1 MMIPLNTSARNAG
14 SCSMS
19 MNEKENAFHVFP
31 WRWNLADLKDTAW
44 NGKNVFTCFSCGGG
58 SSMGYKR
65 AGYHV
70 IGNVEIDRDMNKVYI
85 YNHKPKYNYNMD
97 IREFISIPDDELPP
111 ELFNLDIL
119 DGSPPCSVFS
129 TAGEREKGWN
139 TEKQFREGQ
148 KMQRLD
154 DLFFA
159 FIEVAKKL
167 KPRVVVAENV
177 KGLITGN
184 AKGYV
189 NEIIKAFKAAGY
201 VTQIFLLNSAKMG
214 VPQARERV
222 FFIGQRMDQK
232 FPKLN
237 LDFNEPIVP
246 FGTVRTEKGIPVS
259 EETSAWKLLQKRRP
273 ADTCLADINLRL
285 YGKNSGFTIPI
296 VNDNRVAPTLTSGS
310 TFYRGYDATKF
321 SDGDFINIQSFPQ
334 DYNFLDQSPQYV
346 CGMSVPPVMMAQIA
360 RQIYIQWLRRPG

>member
-1 MMIPLNTSARNAG
+1 
-14 SCSMS
+14 MS
-19 MNEKENAFHVFP
+19 MTTENPAYHVFP
-31 WRWNLADLKDTAW
+31 WRWKLADLKDVPW
-44 NGKNVFTCFSCGGG
+44 NGLNVFSCFSCGGG
-58 SSMGYKR
+58 SSMGYKL

-70 IGNVEIDRDMNKVYI
+70 IGNVEIDRDMNKI
-85 YNHKPKYNYNMD
+85 YNINHKPKYNYNSD
-97 IREFISIPDDELPP
+97 IRDFISIPNEELPQD
-111 ELFNLDIL
+111 LFKLDVL

-129 TAGEREKGWN
+129 MAGERESGWN

-159 FIEVAKKL
+159 FIKVAEKL
-167 KPRVVVAENV
+167 KPRVVIAENV

-189 NEIIKAFKAAGY
+189 NEIIKAFRAAGY
-201 VTQIFLLNSAKMG
+201 VPQIFLLNSARMG

-222 FFIGQRMDQK
+222 FFIARREDQK
-232 FPKLN
+232 FPKLTM
-237 LDFNEPIVP
+237 DFSEKVIP
-246 FGTVRTEKGIPVS
+246 FGSVRTETGVPIDENTES
-259 EETSAWKLLQKRRP
+259 YRLLQKRRP
-273 ADTCLADINLRL
+273 EDTCVADINKRM
-285 YGKNSGFTIPI
+285 YGKNSMFTVPI

-310 TFYRGYDATKF
+310 AFYRGCDATKF
-321 SDGDFINIQSFPQ
+321 SRGDFINIQTFPQ

-360 RQIYIQWLRRPG
+360 RQVYIQWLRRTG

>member
-1 MMIPLNTSARNAG
+1 
-14 SCSMS
+14 MS
-19 MNEKENAFHVFP
+19 MNKAFHVFP
-31 WRWNLADLKDTAW
+31 WEWKLADLKDTAW
-44 NGKNVFTCFSCGGG
+44 NGMNVFSCFSCGGG

-97 IREFISIPDDELPP
+97 IREFISIPDDELPE
-111 ELFNLDIL
+111 ELFSLDIL

-129 TAGEREKGWN
+129 LAGEREKGWN

-159 FIEVAKKL
+159 FIKVAEKL

-189 NEIIKAFKAAGY
+189 NEIIKAFRDAGY
-201 VTQIFLLNSAKMG
+201 ITQIFLLNSARMG

-222 FFIGQRMDQK
+222 FFIAQRKDQH
-232 FPKLN
+232 FPKLS
-237 LDFNEPIVP
+237 LDFCEPVIP
-246 FGTVRTEKGIPVS
+246 FGQVRTANGVMVS
-259 EETSAWKLLQKRRP
+259 DDTNAAKLLNLRIP
-273 ADTCLADINLRL
+273 ADTCMADINQRL

-310 TFYRGYDATKF
+310 TFYRGYDGTKF
-321 SDGDFINIQSFPQ
+321 SDADFINIQTFPQ

-346 CGMSVPPVMMAQIA
+346 CGMSVPPVMMAQIS
-360 RQIYIQWLRRPG
+360 RQIHIQWLRRK

>member
-1 MMIPLNTSARNAG
+1 MKPLNTSARAAA
-14 SCSMS
+14 SCSTRKNDS
-19 MNEKENAFHVFP
+19 AQNHVFP
-31 WRWNLADLKDTAW
+31 WRWKLADLKDVPW
-44 NGKNVFTCFSCGGG
+44 NGLNVFTCFSCGGG

-70 IGNVEIDRDMNKVYI
+70 IGNVEIDRDMNTIYK
-85 YNHKPKYNYNMD
+85 YNHKPKYNYNID
-97 IREFISIPDDELPP
+97 IRDFISIPDQELPE
-111 ELFNLDIL
+111 ELFKLDVL

-129 TAGEREKGWN
+129 TAGDREKGWN

-159 FIEVAKKL
+159 FINVAEKL

-189 NEIIKAFKAAGY
+189 NEIVKAFRKAGY
-201 VTQIFLLNSAKMG
+201 VTQIFLLNSAYMG

-222 FFIGQRMDQK
+222 FFIAQREDQH
-232 FPKLN
+232 FPKLK
-237 LDFNEPIVP
+237 LEFHEPVIP
-246 FGTVRTEKGIPVS
+246 FGEVRTAEGELIKDGKYS
-259 EETSAWKLLQKRRP
+259 ELLRLRRP
-273 ADTCLADINLRL
+273 DDKYISSIYQRV
-285 YGKNSGFTIPI
+285 YGKKSGFNNVI
-296 VNDNRVAPTLTSGS
+296 VHDDCVVPTLGS
-310 TFYRGYDATKF
+310 SNMLFRYYDGKKF
-321 SDGDFINIQSFPQ
+321 SAGDFINIQSFPQ
-334 DYNFLDQSPQYV
+334 DYNFLDQSPKYV

-360 RQIYIQWLRRPG
+360 RQIYLQWLRCSG

>member
-1 MMIPLNTSARNAG
+1 MSARNVG
-14 SCSMS
+14 SGSMS
-19 MNEKENAFHVFP
+19 TNDNHIFP
-31 WRWNLADLKDTAW
+31 WKWKLAELKDVQW
-44 NGKNVFTCFSCGGG
+44 NGLNVFTCFSCGGG

-70 IGNVEIDRDMNKVYI
+70 IGNVEIDRDMNKI
-85 YNHKPKYNYNMD
+85 YNINHKPMYSYNMD
-97 IREFISIPDDELPP
+97 IRDFISIPDNDLPE
-111 ELFNLDIL
+111 ELFHLDVL

-159 FIEVAKKL
+159 FINVAAKL

-189 NEIIKAFKAAGY
+189 NEIVKAFKAAGY
-201 VTQIFLLNSAKMG
+201 VPQIFLLNSARMG

-222 FFIGQRMDQK
+222 FFIARREDQK
-232 FPKLN
+232 FPKLA
-237 LDFNEPIVP
+237 LDFGEKPIP
-246 FGTVRTEKGIPVS
+246 FGEVRTPAGVPVS
-259 EETSAWKLLQKRRP
+259 EDTNAWMLLQKRRP
-273 ADTCLADINLRL
+273 ADTCMADINLRL

-321 SDGDFINIQSFPQ
+321 SDQDFINIQTFPQ

-360 RQIYIQWLRRPG
+360 RQIYRQWLRRQG

>member
-1 MMIPLNTSARNAG
+1 MKPLNTSARAAA
-14 SCSMS
+14 SCSTRKNDS
-19 MNEKENAFHVFP
+19 AQNHVFP
-31 WRWNLADLKDTAW
+31 WRWKLADLKDVPW
-44 NGKNVFTCFSCGGG
+44 NGLNVFTCFSCGGG

-70 IGNVEIDRDMNKVYI
+70 IGNVEIDRDMNTIYK
-85 YNHKPKYNYNMD
+85 YNHKPKYNYNID
-97 IREFISIPDDELPP
+97 IRDFISIPDQELPE
-111 ELFNLDIL
+111 ELFRLDVL

-159 FIEVAKKL
+159 FINVAEKL

-177 KGLITGN
+177 KGLITGK

-189 NEIIKAFKAAGY
+189 NEIVKAFKQAGY
-201 VTQIFLLNSAKMG
+201 VTQIFLLNSAYMG

-222 FFIGQRMDQK
+222 FFIAQREDQH
-232 FPKLN
+232 FPKLKME
-237 LDFNEPIVP
+237 FHEPVIP
-246 FGTVRTEKGIPVS
+246 FGEVRTPSGIPVS
-259 EETSAWKLLQKRRP
+259 ENSKAYGLLQKRRP
-273 ADTCLADINLRL
+273 TDTTLADINLRL
-285 YGKNSGFTIPI
+285 YGKDSCFTVPI
-296 VNDNRVAPTLTSGS
+296 VNDNRVSCTLTSGS
-310 TFYRGYDATKF
+310 TFFRGYDAAKF

-360 RQIYIQWLRRPG
+360 RQIYLQWLRCSG

>member
-1 MMIPLNTSARNAG
+1 M
-14 SCSMS
+14 
-19 MNEKENAFHVFP
+19 FP
-31 WRWNLADLKDTAW
+31 WKWNLSELKEIEW
-44 NGKNVFTCFSCGGG
+44 NGCNVFTCFSCGGG

-70 IGNVEIDRDMNKVYI
+70 IGNVEIDRDMNKI
-85 YNHKPKYNYNMD
+85 YNINHKPMYSYNMD
-97 IREFISIPDDELPP
+97 IREFISIPDKDLPG
-111 ELFNLDIL
+111 ELFNLDVL

-159 FIEVAKKL
+159 FINVAAKL

-189 NEIIKAFKAAGY
+189 NEIVKAFRAAGY
-201 VTQIFLLNSAKMG
+201 VPQIFLLNSARMG

-222 FFIGQRMDQK
+222 FFIARREDQK
-232 FPKLN
+232 FPKLA
-237 LDFNEPIVP
+237 LAFDEQVIP
-246 FGTVRTEKGIPVS
+246 FGEVRTRTGVPVS
-259 EETSAWKLLQKRRP
+259 EDTDAFRLMQKRRP
-273 ADTCLADINLRL
+273 EDTCMADINLRL

-310 TFYRGYDATKF
+310 TFYRGYDAAKF

-360 RQIYIQWLRRPG
+360 RQVYRQWLRRPG

>member
-1 MMIPLNTSARNAG
+1 
-14 SCSMS
+14 MS
-19 MNEKENAFHVFP
+19 TNDNHIFP
-31 WRWNLADLKDTAW
+31 WKWKLAELKDVQW
-44 NGKNVFTCFSCGGG
+44 NGLNVFTCFSCGGG

-70 IGNVEIDRDMNKVYI
+70 IGNVEIDRDMNKI
-85 YNHKPKYNYNMD
+85 YNINHKPMYSYNMD
-97 IREFISIPDDELPP
+97 IRDFISIPDNDLPE
-111 ELFNLDIL
+111 ELFHLDVL

-159 FIEVAKKL
+159 FIDVAAKL

-189 NEIIKAFKAAGY
+189 NEIVKAFKVAGY
-201 VTQIFLLNSAKMG
+201 VPQIFLLNSARMG

-222 FFIGQRMDQK
+222 FFIARREDQK
-232 FPKLN
+232 FPKLA
-237 LDFNEPIVP
+237 LDFNEPVIP
-246 FGTVRTEKGIPVS
+246 FGKVRTGTGVPVS
-259 EETSAWKLLQKRRP
+259 EDTNAWALLQKRRP
-273 ADTCLADINLRL
+273 SDACMADINLRL

-296 VNDNRVAPTLTSGS
+296 VNDNRVAPALTSGS

-321 SDGDFINIQSFPQ
+321 SDQDFINIQTFPQ

-360 RQIYIQWLRRPG
+360 RQIYRQWLRRQG

>member
-1 MMIPLNTSARNAG
+1 
-14 SCSMS
+14 
-19 MNEKENAFHVFP
+19 
-31 WRWNLADLKDTAW
+31 
-44 NGKNVFTCFSCGGG
+44 
-58 SSMGYKR
+58 
-65 AGYHV
+65 
-70 IGNVEIDRDMNKVYI
+70 
-85 YNHKPKYNYNMD
+85 MD
-97 IREFISIPDDELPP
+97 IREFISIPDDELPE
-111 ELFNLDIL
+111 ELFSLDVL

-129 TAGEREKGWN
+129 TAGDREKGWN

-201 VTQIFLLNSAKMG
+201 VPQIFLLNSAKMG

-222 FFIGQRMDQK
+222 FFIARRQDQK

-246 FGTVRTEKGIPVS
+246 FGMVRTEKGVPVS
-259 EETSAWKLLQKRRP
+259 EETSAWKLLQKRKP
-273 ADTCLADINLRL
+273 VDTCMADINLRL

-346 CGMSVPPVMMAQIA
+346 CGMSVPPVMMAQIS